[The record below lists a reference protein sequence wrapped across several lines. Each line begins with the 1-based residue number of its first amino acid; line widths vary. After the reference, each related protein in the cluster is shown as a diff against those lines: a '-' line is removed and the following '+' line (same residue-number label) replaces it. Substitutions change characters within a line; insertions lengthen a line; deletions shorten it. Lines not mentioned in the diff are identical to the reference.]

1 MKIKQTEFRSQ
12 SSEQPFINGDAI
24 FALATVPGKSAIAV
38 FRCSGK
44 AVWEL
49 FAGSFSRYSALE
61 RARSHSA
68 VYGFLR
74 WPQVGEPGRFS
85 SSEIL
90 DEILL
95 LKFCAPKSYTGED
108 ALEIHCHG
116 SLAVLDALRK
126 LLFVLGL
133 REAERGEFSYRS
145 IRCGKRSLHQA
156 EAIAL
161 LSESQTQNQRR
172 SALAHWE
179 QRESPLNRHL
189 RKLRAELLQVL
200 ARTELQLDYDE
211 SELEFRYELPESLSV
226 VKKTLQSVQDS
237 LSAYELQKSCWNPC
251 RVVLAGA
258 ANSGKS
264 SLFNRLL
271 SRERAIVS
279 QQAGTTRDYLEAHL
293 ELEGQGIVLCDT
305 AGLRFQSDDPIEGQG
320 IERSRQLIEQADFL
334 LLLTDIRT
342 ALADLAETSTLGVQ
356 LLAETSKSG
365 PCEATGPEAIAQLRL
380 QRATLYE
387 KVCIEIWNK
396 SDLLPSEQRSKI
408 PLDDWK
414 EQLRKQWQCDNGDVV
429 LHFCSALS
437 GEGLPQLLAELG
449 RRLPAMS
456 EATAETPLNERQ
468 AGLLQETAALL
479 QEYCDGLHEEVQLFD
494 LDWASELLR
503 QICGRLGE
511 LTGEECNKEML
522 RDIFAQFCVGK

>member
-1 MKIKQTEFRSQ
+1 MKIEPTELRSE
-12 SSEQPFINGDAI
+12 SSDRPFIDGDAI

-38 FRCSGK
+38 FRCSGR

-49 FAGSFSRYSALE
+49 FECSFSRYSALE
-61 RARSHSA
+61 NAESHSA

-74 WPQVGEPGRFS
+74 WPQVLESGRFS

-90 DEILL
+90 DEVLL

-126 LLFVLGL
+126 LLCTLGL

-179 QRESPLNRHL
+179 KRESSLNRNL
-189 RKLRAELLQVL
+189 QKLRAELLQVL

-211 SELEFRYELPESLSV
+211 SELEFHYELPESLSV
-226 VKKTLQSVQDS
+226 VKNALRSVQNS
-237 LSAYELQKSCWNPC
+237 LRAYELQESCWNPC

-293 ELEGQGIVLCDT
+293 ELEGQGILLCDT
-305 AGLRFQSDDPIEGQG
+305 AGLRCQSNDPIEGQG

-342 ALADLAETSTLGVQ
+342 ALADLAENSVLAAQ
-356 LLAETSKSG
+356 LLAEILKTEPYEG
-365 PCEATGPEAIAQLRL
+365 AEALTQLRF
-380 QRATLYE
+380 QRATLYHRD

-396 SDLLPSEQRSKI
+396 SDLLYSGKCPQILAKF
-408 PLDDWK
+408 DDWK
-414 EQLRKQWQCDNGDVV
+414 EQLQNQPDNGDVA

-437 GEGLPQLLAELG
+437 GEGLPQLLVDLG
-449 RRLPAMS
+449 RRLPTMS
-456 EATAETPLNERQ
+456 EVPGQAPLNERQ
-468 AGLLQETAALL
+468 AGLLRESAALL
-479 QEYCDGLHEEVQLFD
+479 QEYCDGLSNEELFD

-503 QICGRLGE
+503 QVCGRLGE
-511 LTGEECNKEML
+511 FTGEDCNKVML